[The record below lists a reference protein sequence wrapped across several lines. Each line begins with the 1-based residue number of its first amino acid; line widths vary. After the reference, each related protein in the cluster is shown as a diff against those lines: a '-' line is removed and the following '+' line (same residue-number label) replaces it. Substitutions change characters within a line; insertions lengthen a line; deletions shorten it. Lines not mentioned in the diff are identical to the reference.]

1 VTDELPSWLDGLSI
15 EGVRAYGRTWT
26 VVVERGHVT
35 IAEGV

>member
-1 VTDELPSWLDGLSI
+1 MRI

-26 VVVERGHVT
+26 VAVERGHVT